1 MKCTGYMFQ
10 SYYSFKIDRQFLPLP
25 FKLITTMAKRILV
38 IDDDQDILSILDI
51 IFAEEGYEVILQ
63 DTGATAD
70 EVKLIGP
77 DLILLDI
84 RIAGFSKSGDEIC
97 AEIKHELEL
106 TAIPVLL
113 VSAEPDVHQR
123 ASLCGANG
131 YLNKPFDIN
140 KLLEKVKE
148 FIT

>member
-1 MKCTGYMFQ
+1 
-10 SYYSFKIDRQFLPLP
+10 
-25 FKLITTMAKRILV
+25 MAKRILV

-51 IFAEEGYEVILQ
+51 LLADEGYEVILQ
-63 DTGATAD
+63 NTGTSAD
-70 EVKLIGP
+70 QVKLIGP

-84 RIAGFSKSGDEIC
+84 RIAGFSKTGDQIC
-97 AEIKHELEL
+97 AEIKSELEL

-113 VSAEPDVHQR
+113 VSAEVDVHQR
-123 ASLCGANG
+123 ARLCGANG